1 MMKPVL
7 ASSTGTGGD
16 TVRRGFVHPTSSGAP
31 TSGRT
36 SMRRSNPPRERA
48 SAFICRGWTEDACRV
63 SSKGSPK
70 PTPTQPSASR
80 ARRRSEPSLG
90 RDRLARECKLLGPSC
105 LLPRTRP
112 GREVVSRI
120 QARVVQPKAFETVEL
135 LQEALGQALVP
146 YWEKPARLR
155 QLTGFSG
162 WVEAVNAL

>member
-1 MMKPVL
+1 MKPVL

-48 SAFICRGWTEDACRV
+48 SAFICRGWTERMPAGFPRRALR
-63 SSKGSPK
+63 SLP
-70 PTPTQPSASR
+70 PQPSASR

-90 RDRLARECKLLGPSC
+90 RDRLPRECKLLGPSC

-155 QLTGFSG
+155 QLTGFSW
-162 WVEAVNAL
+162 WVEAINAL